1 MTTSLMA
8 AMAGKQ
14 MKKQLFIISI
24 LVVIVSIFVSCS
36 ANGSNDNIST
46 TAVADSNGTTHYYEP
61 VTDESDTT
69 VLAEIEIQTNGSI
82 ITDKNGEYVTKKHTT
97 LPNQNAAD
105 NTVTTKSS
113 AEQAA
118 TDDIQQADN
127 VVEFEPTETTEKTEP
142 DTTTTEKETKTT
154 TTETTTQKET
164 QPATDKD
171 GWITK
176 WY

>member
-1 MTTSLMA
+1 MTNEKAITYYFNHSCYS
-8 AMAGKQ
+8 Q
-14 MKKQLFIISI
+14 YFCFLF
-24 LVVIVSIFVSCS
+24 CK
-36 ANGSNDNIST
+36 
-46 TAVADSNGTTHYYEP
+46 GTTHYYEP
-61 VTDESDTT
+61 VSDEKNKS
-69 VLAEIEIQTNGSI
+69 VYAEILTDNKGKAVTNKNGS
-82 ITDKNGEYVTKKHTT
+82 YVTKEHTT
-97 LPNQNAAD
+97 LPSQSAAK

-127 VVEFEPTETTEKTEP
+127 VVEFEMTE
-142 DTTTTEKETKTT
+142 TTTEKETKTT
-154 TTETTTQKET
+154 TTEITTQKET